1 VQVPS
6 TNQENAVR
14 RRQLLKSIAS
24 SALFWLAPGMTF
36 AAAKT
41 QMHARVRPGDAGW
54 PTASQWQTLK
64 HQVGGRLAALA
75 SPFASCVSDDV
86 DQCDQT
92 FQIFANPFA
101 VGDDPALTQNL
112 GWIGAWKYAPSAYVV
127 MAESSADVAAAV
139 AFARLHHLRVVV
151 KGGGHSYQGT
161 SSAPDSLLIWTRH
174 MKDVSVHDAF
184 IAQGAPASSSAA
196 AVSLGAGALWVD
208 AYNAVT
214 GQHGRYV
221 QGGGCTTVGV
231 AGHVQSGGFGSFSK
245 GFGTSACHLIE
256 AEVVTADGRVRVVN
270 QYQDSDLYWG
280 IKGGGGGT
288 LCVITRV
295 TLATHALPERFGAVN
310 LKVRANSDEAYQ
322 KLMVATLRFYR
333 DHLANPNWGEQ
344 MVLNSD
350 GTLEVKMLFQG
361 IDKAAATAIW
371 QPHLDWI
378 AAQSDMSV
386 TAPLSVLDFPAKY
399 FWNAAA
405 LSRIPGVII
414 RDDRPNADPAH
425 FVWAGD
431 ATQCGRVLCSYHS
444 LWLSDTLLKDDA
456 IDTLAKALVD
466 AALMWSV
473 ELHFNKG
480 LSGASEETRAK
491 VLQTAAHPDVT
502 QAFALAIVAGSVA
515 PGLSDA
521 STHALDEAQA
531 RLRRDGINAAARRLK
546 SVSPNAGCYLA
557 ESDYFLAD
565 WQRAQWGP
573 NYARLQKI
581 KGLIDP
587 EGMFFV
593 HHGVGSEA
601 WSNDG
606 FTPLA

>member
-1 VQVPS
+1 M
-6 TNQENAVR
+6 R
-14 RRQLLKSIAS
+14 RRQLLKSFAAS
-24 SALFWLAPGMTF
+24 AQFWLAPSLTF
-36 AAAKT
+36 ASAPKILR
-41 QMHARVRPGDAGW
+41 ARVRPGERAW
-54 PTASQWQTLK
+54 PSAKQWQALK
-64 HQVGGRLAALA
+64 NQVAGRLVALS
-75 SPFASCVSDDV
+75 SPFAPCMAASEASACN
-86 DQCDQT
+86 QA
-92 FQIFANPFA
+92 FEIFRNPFA
-101 VGDDPALTQNL
+101 VSDDPALTQNL
-112 GWIGAWKYAPSAYVV
+112 GWVGAWNYAPSAYAV
-127 MAESSADVAAAV
+127 MAQSSADVAAAV
-139 AFARLHHLRVVV
+139 EFARLHHLRVVV

-174 MKDVSVHDAF
+174 MKDISVHEAF
-184 IAQGAPASSSAA
+184 VAQGAPPDSAA
-196 AVSLGAGALWVD
+196 PAISLGAGALWVD

-214 GQHGRYV
+214 NEHGRYV

-270 QYQDSDLYWG
+270 QHQDSDLFWG
-280 IKGGGGGT
+280 IKGGGGGA
-288 LCVITRV
+288 LCVVTRL

-310 LKVRANSDEAYQ
+310 MKVRASSDQAYQ
-322 KLMVATLRFYR
+322 KLVAATLRFYR

-344 MVLNSD
+344 MVFNSD

-361 IDKAAATAIW
+361 LDKAAASALW

-378 AAQSDMSV
+378 AAQSDLSV
-386 TAPLSVLDFPAKY
+386 TAAISVLDFPAKY

-414 RDDRPNADPAH
+414 KDDRPAADPTH

-444 LWLSDTLLKDDA
+444 LWLTDTLLSDA
-456 IDTLAKALVD
+456 TIDTLATAIVD

-480 LSGASEETRAK
+480 LSGASAETRAR
-491 VLQTAAHPDVT
+491 VLETAQHPEVT
-502 QAFALAIVAGSVA
+502 NAFALAIIAGSVA
-515 PGLSDA
+515 PGLA
-521 STHALDEAQA
+521 GATTNTLDEGRAKQQ
-531 RLRRDGINAAARRLK
+531 RDGINAAAARLR
-546 SVSPNAGCYLA
+546 SVSPGAGCYVA
-557 ESDYFLAD
+557 ESDYFLTD
-565 WQRAQWGP
+565 WQQAHWGK
-573 NYARLQKI
+573 NYARLQQVKARV
-581 KGLIDP
+581 DP

-601 WSNDG
+601 WSIDG
-606 FTPLA
+606 FTPIA